1 MMLEFLLF
9 TAGTAVGSFLNVCIS
24 RLPRQESVL
33 YPASHCPLCGE
44 KINRM
49 DVIPVLG
56 FLICRARCRSCHG
69 PIPWRYPLVEI
80 AMGLVSLALF
90 QAYGLSMEF
99 LIAGV
104 FCAFLFWIAIIDY
117 EQGFIFNRVLL
128 VLAAVGLLTMFFAGQ
143 LSLPEMLAGFL
154 LGGSPLLLLYLLLP
168 GSIGGGD
175 VKFAAVLGLW
185 MGTLPILLALWLAF
199 CFGAICGICLLMA
212 GRKSRKDPIPFGP
225 FLSLGAAAAYF
236 YAPQIFAACRSFWE

>member
-1 MMLEFLLF
+1 MLEFLLF
-9 TAGTAVGSFLNVCIS
+9 TAGAAVGSFLNVCIS
-24 RLPRQESVL
+24 RLPRQESL
-33 YPASHCPLCGE
+33 IYPASHCPLCGE
-44 KINRM
+44 KIKRM
-49 DVIPVLG
+49 DIIPVLG

-69 PIPWRYPLVEI
+69 PISWRYPLVEV

-99 LIAGV
+99 LTAMV
-104 FCAFLFWIAIIDY
+104 FCAFLFCIAIIDY

-128 VLAAVGLLTMFFAGQ
+128 VLAATGILVTFLLRQ
-143 LSLPEMLAGFL
+143 LSLPDMLAGCF

-185 MGTLPILLALWLAF
+185 LGSLPILLALWLAF
-199 CFGAICGICLLMA
+199 CFGAIGGICLLTT
-212 GRKSRKDPIPFGP
+212 GRKSRKDPIAFGP

-236 YAPQIFAACRSFWE
+236 YAPQLFAVCRRLWE